1 MSYLFKYLKKEP
13 KLVMIVTLLT
23 IITSSLRVTHALIN
37 VSIFNALIKLQID
50 RFFKYVGLDIVVF
63 AILSIFLILLQ
74 IQTTKTVQ
82 YLSIDLRKDII
93 NQIENKRITDFQK
106 KDTGI
111 YASWLTNDITTI
123 ENQGFYN
130 ILQAIQIITDP
141 LFSIIALVQFSWTFV
156 PLILIV
162 SLLTVLLPQIIH
174 KKLAN
179 AGLSTTKANERL
191 LKVIND
197 SLRGFTTFSIF
208 GMERQLEKRIIGTA
222 LSVANKKIKQE
233 KYQAV
238 ANNLAGFS
246 NIIGQTGIQAWTG
259 FLALNKI
266 ISIGVIGSSGNL
278 SYNVFNSLA
287 VIAPIWT
294 EMTAL
299 TPIFEKYHL
308 DNNQNSKQEGYQLT
322 DFKFKSLS
330 TRNLQMTFDHK
341 RIFQH
346 PLNTK
351 INTNEK
357 VGIYGQSGS
366 GKSTLLKIIS
376 GQIQNY
382 QGSIRLNNIEEK
394 EISYDSLRQT
404 AIYIDQTPYL
414 FDDTVLYNLT
424 LGENF
429 PSEQINKVLE
439 KIDLVDFVNQLPQG
453 LNTQIGEGGASL
465 SGGQKQ
471 RLALARGL
479 LRKKS
484 LFLFDES
491 TSNLDKKTAL
501 KVENDFL
508 KQKDITVIFVSHQL
522 HEENKDRFDQ
532 LLEI

>member
-1 MSYLFKYLKKEP
+1 
-13 KLVMIVTLLT
+13 
-23 IITSSLRVTHALIN
+23 
-37 VSIFNALIKLQID
+37 
-50 RFFKYVGLDIVVF
+50 
-63 AILSIFLILLQ
+63 
-74 IQTTKTVQ
+74 
-82 YLSIDLRKDII
+82 
-93 NQIENKRITDFQK
+93 
-106 KDTGI
+106 
-111 YASWLTNDITTI
+111 
-123 ENQGFYN
+123 
-130 ILQAIQIITDP
+130 
-141 LFSIIALVQFSWTFV
+141 
-156 PLILIV
+156 
-162 SLLTVLLPQIIH
+162 
-174 KKLAN
+174 
-179 AGLSTTKANERL
+179 
-191 LKVIND
+191 
-197 SLRGFTTFSIF
+197 
-208 GMERQLEKRIIGTA
+208 
-222 LSVANKKIKQE
+222 
-233 KYQAV
+233 
-238 ANNLAGFS
+238 
-246 NIIGQTGIQAWTG
+246 
-259 FLALNKI
+259 
-266 ISIGVIGSSGNL
+266 
-278 SYNVFNSLA
+278 
-287 VIAPIWT
+287 
-294 EMTAL
+294 MTAL

-346 PLNTK
+346 PLNIK

-429 PSEQINKVLE
+429 PSEQINSVLE